1 MRRRRYILSTYRIP
15 TLSEDVWPFINF
27 DPCMVH
33 PTNAWKRIHIE
44 SPPPAMRS
52 FLNKVGRR
60 GMESGSLRQ
69 AMHILASLERHVHRR
84 NWGLDGTIGGEA
96 GNADDERFVDVHAR
110 IRNRTSLQGPLIFR
124 EAWRETSM
132 KNISATTAGSI
143 KA

>member
-1 MRRRRYILSTYRIP
+1 
-15 TLSEDVWPFINF
+15 
-27 DPCMVH
+27 
-33 PTNAWKRIHIE
+33 
-44 SPPPAMRS
+44 
-52 FLNKVGRR
+52 
-60 GMESGSLRQ
+60 MESGSLRQ

-96 GNADDERFVDVHAR
+96 GNADDERFVDAHAR